1 MEETWKEI
9 KGYEGYYA
17 ISNLGRIKSLERVQR
32 NGHRCQ
38 EKILLLRPN
47 KTNGHIQILL
57 HKDMTYKMFYLKRLV
72 AEHFV
77 DNPNPTEFKQVRQID
92 GDKTNCKSDNL
103 EWVDKVAKIARKRI
117 IDWDYH
123 YYG

>member
-1 MEETWKEI
+1 MEEIWKEI

-17 ISNLGRIKSLERVQR
+17 ISNLGRIKSLARVQR

-38 EKILLLRPN
+38 ERILLLQPN
-47 KTNGHIQILL
+47 KKNGHIQILL
-57 HKDMTYKMFYLKRLV
+57 HRDMSYKMFYLKRLV

-77 DNPNPTEFKQVRQID
+77 DNPNPSEYKQVRQID
-92 GDKTNCKSDNL
+92 SDKTNCKAENL
-103 EWVDKVAKIARKRI
+103 EWVDKVTRKKI

>member
-1 MEETWKEI
+1 MEEIWKEI

-17 ISNLGRIKSLERVQR
+17 ISNFGRIKSLERIQR

-38 EKILLLRPN
+38 ERILLIQPN
-47 KTNGHIQILL
+47 KKNGHLQILL

-77 DNPNPTEFKQVRQID
+77 DNPKPLEYQQVRQID
-92 GDKTNCKSDNL
+92 EDKTNCRADNL
-103 EWVDKVAKIARKRI
+103 EWVDKVTRKKIN
-117 IDWDYH
+117 WDYH

>member
-1 MEETWKEI
+1 MEEIWKEI
-9 KGYEGYYA
+9 KGYEGYYR
-17 ISNLGRIKSLERVQR
+17 ISNLGRIKSLGRIQR

-38 EKILLLRPN
+38 ERILLLQPN
-47 KTNGHIQILL
+47 KKNGHIQILL

-92 GDKTNCKSDNL
+92 EDKTNCRADNL
-103 EWVDKVAKIARKRI
+103 EWTDKVTRNKK

-123 YYG
+123 YYV